1 MKKLIAIILVL
12 TSLFLV
18 ACNTP
23 EEVSKQSEEKSS
35 GSETLGVTEE
45 PDDETEEEPTE
56 EEKNAIRTVE
66 DMVKIDDVV
75 SVEKLSFSADIN
87 YAEAYKLIFKSGELN
102 IAADIVLPKD
112 YSQKGPKYPVLFYFP
127 TVQALIE
134 NLATDYAAN
143 GICVVHIYERGFGDS
158 EGARDFGGEDIA
170 DAQKLIEICDS
181 TEFMKNSKMFVAGA
195 SSGSII
201 AMRLIAEDTERRLSG
216 CAVVDVISDLKAYAD
231 FRGEQITNLFATAIG
246 GAYDEIPEEYEKRS
260 AVSFSEKLDRPMVI
274 IHYDLSMFC
283 QVEQTDRLYELVYRN
298 NAACFYKKFDL
309 LASDF
314 TGEGLTLLVAFIEEF
329 K

>member
-35 GSETLGVTEE
+35 GSETLDVTEE

-170 DAQKLIEICDS
+170 DAQKLIEICDN

-231 FRGEQITNLFATAIG
+231 FRGEQITNLFAASIG
-246 GAYDEIPEEYEKRS
+246 GTYDEIPEEYEKRS
-260 AVSFSEKLDRPMVI
+260 AVCFPEKLDRPMVI
-274 IHYDLSMFC
+274 IHYDLSLFC

-298 NAACFYKKFDL
+298 NAACFYKKFDILTTDFTNEGMMLL
-309 LASDF
+309 LA
-314 TGEGLTLLVAFIEEF
+314 FINEY